1 MNIVDP
7 IAFQSE
13 IQPKAAALCA
23 PGSNIGLIS
32 YGRLAQF
39 IHNISRTIRKLGVA
53 PKQIVAVGVKDEIF
67 QAAVMLALAHLGIVS
82 VSRADNRAATTVKV
96 DAVITDS
103 PASFVNAPQ
112 LILADL
118 SWTRGDGTA
127 LSASD

>member
-7 IAFQSE
+7 ILFQCE

-39 IHNISRTIRKLGVA
+39 IHNISRTIRKLGLA
-53 PKQIVAVGVKDEIF
+53 PKQLVAVSIKDEIF
-67 QAAVMLALAHLGIVS
+67 QTAVVLALARLGIVT
-82 VSRADNRAATTVKV
+82 VSRYDERLAGTVKV

-103 PASFVNAPQ
+103 PAAFVNAPQ

-118 SWTRGDGTA
+118 
-127 LSASD
+127 